1 MAKKIFII
9 DDADFMVDMLR
20 VIMIGAGHEVV
31 GVALNGEQAV
41 ELIKALP
48 SSALPD
54 VVTLDLHMPKMDGME
69 AVSRIRA
76 IVPGVKLVLVSSDST
91 LPVVM
96 RAKDAGIDA
105 FIAKPFELQTILD
118 VIAKLA

>member
-1 MAKKIFII
+1 MPKKIFII